1 MKIPLRYQISEY
13 DCGPT
18 SMLNA
23 VSFLFQREEIYPEIV
38 RNIMLYCLDC
48 FGSDGVLG
56 KSGTSPMAMM
66 FLSNW
71 LNGVGQAGHLPVS
84 SRHLSGEAVNL
95 RQNSLLRDALRRGGA
110 VVVLVDFD
118 GGHYVL
124 LTGIQDDQVYLFDPY
139 YREIPFEGEDIQ
151 MVTDHPMAYNR
162 VAPVRYFEREER
174 GVYSMGP
181 VEEREAV
188 LLFNQRT
195 KLTEEK
201 TVEYII

>member
-1 MKIPLRYQISEY
+1 
-13 DCGPT
+13 
-18 SMLNA
+18 
-23 VSFLFQREEIYPEIV
+23 
-38 RNIMLYCLDC
+38 
-48 FGSDGVLG
+48 
-56 KSGTSPMAMM
+56 M